1 MWLDRNTGTSTTRQA
16 AVAVGLG
23 LTDVIHLLHQL
34 DVLLAGDEVGQTIDV
49 VDVIADDAHAGD
61 VLKVLLGGLHRQ
73 RQALALQLG
82 QNAPRRFQAAVDMM
96 NRVARIENAELP
108 VENFQPG
115 SNFADGRVVEMRHL
129 EKALLNRRVAG
140 QLQQSGFFVHGE
152 TPFYKIE

>member
-1 MWLDRNTGTSTTRQA
+1 
-16 AVAVGLG
+16 
-23 LTDVIHLLHQL
+23 
-34 DVLLAGDEVGQTIDV
+34 
-49 VDVIADDAHAGD
+49 
-61 VLKVLLGGLHRQ
+61 
-73 RQALALQLG
+73 
-82 QNAPRRFQAAVDMM
+82 MM